1 MSNSKRE
8 KAELELDPILLKIN
22 NNNLN
27 NEIMKFSRLQ
37 MYLGGF
43 LLLFGP
49 PLMANGSVE
58 EAPQIRPI
66 VEILE
71 EISKEYQVFFSY
83 EVELLS
89 EIQVDF
95 HTEQGEDLNSA
106 IDRLLDKVDLQYKT
120 IGEKYYVI
128 HKKGKKG
135 RKSMKKIER
144 KLEQIQKLEDKGHLS
159 LQRNEEAL
167 DPIQKL
173 TDISKTI
180 VALKTFITVKG
191 TIVDAN
197 GDPIIGANVLEKGTT
212 NGAITGLDGSYSIN
226 TSNENSILVFS
237 YIGYETQ
244 EVVVGNQSIINITL
258 QDDISLIDEVIVVGY
273 GTQKKV
279 NLTAAVSQV
288 GEEFLNNRPTANA
301 AQSLQGV
308 VPGLVITNSS
318 TGGEPGT
325 SPNINIRGFLT
336 SGGTGAIQDS
346 GPLVLVDG
354 LEMSLNDID
363 PEDIE
368 SVSVLKDA
376 AAASIY
382 GSRAAGGAILVTT
395 KSGKNMQGKTRVNYS
410 NNFSFSR
417 PTIWPKNASPID
429 FAYAVNDARRNNRQN
444 PYHDETDLANIMA
457 NMANPG
463 SAPTIS
469 PNGAGTNWSYGSI
482 GIDGTAATDWEEV
495 IFNDWATRSKHN
507 LSLSGGNEQV
517 NYYLS
522 AGAYDEGGLLAVGDE
537 SFQRYNLDAKIST
550 KATDWLTL
558 ELLVKMRKSYTDFP
572 TETNNNTVAW
582 NKSRVLDLV
591 SKLKPGLP
599 LVDPIYGSDLMQHAY
614 FPFWSGQRA
623 KTENNQT
630 ALLPRIII
638 EPIKNL
644 KFNAY
649 LNYRRDN
656 NFQEIVIQSSQIIRP
671 QGLVDRI
678 PQASTR
684 YRPTFIENEY
694 FSPNLFATYEGS
706 VGKHNFHGTA
716 GYQSELNE
724 FRSIGADTDYL
735 ISDNV
740 VSLNSSLDDDQL
752 VNESITH
759 WAVQSIF
766 SRFRYNFDEK
776 YLFEI
781 SYRRDGSS
789 RFAPDNRWAGF
800 ASYSAGYNIAKEAFW
815 PIEAINTFKLRASYG
830 TLGNQNVGNYLYL
843 SNINLN
849 TAGTSY
855 LFDGNR
861 ETFALTPGITS
872 ENLTWERVKTTDIG
886 FDLGV
891 YDDKLNV
898 GFSWYRTEIDG
909 MAAQGVDLP
918 AQLGTGAPLTNIG
931 ASRIQGWEVEAL
943 WQDRIGD
950 FGYNIRAVVSDYQ
963 RTIIDYPNE
972 TNSLTQ
978 NFVGQDLGDIYGLTW
993 DGWFATDDEY
1003 AEYPIDQSFVN
1014 GNFWTGDTKYKDL
1027 NGDEVINRGEW
1038 VVDDTG
1044 DFSVIGNSTPR
1055 YQFSVNLGLNYKNFD
1070 FNALI
1075 QGVGKRDVLLS
1086 NHQRFRGP
1094 GQGPFHINVWE
1105 EHLDYYRPE
1114 DTESPL
1120 GPNTDAYFPSPYTA
1134 NPGRN
1139 NRNYRFPVDRYIQ
1152 NGAYARLKSLQIGYT
1167 LPQTLLNKVNIN
1179 SFRVFVTG
1187 ENLFTVSDLMFFDPE
1202 VVTSNVA
1209 GSAQSYPLSQ
1219 IISFGLNLSF

>member
-1 MSNSKRE
+1 
-8 KAELELDPILLKIN
+8 
-22 NNNLN
+22 
-27 NEIMKFSRLQ
+27 MKFSRLQ

-49 PLMANGSVE
+49 PLMANSP
-58 EAPQIRPI
+58 EAEQAQRPLI
-66 VEILE
+66 EVLE
-71 EISKEYQVFFSY
+71 EISETYQVFFSY
-83 EVELLS
+83 EMELLN
-89 EIQVDF
+89 EVQVEF
-95 HTEQGEDLNSA
+95 HAEQGEDLNTA
-106 IDRLLDKVDLQYKT
+106 IDRLLDQVDLGYKT

-128 HKKGKKG
+128 HEKGKKG
-135 RKSMKKIER
+135 RKSMKKVER
-144 KLEQIQKLEDKGHLS
+144 KLQQIQKLEEKGHLS
-159 LQRNEEAL
+159 LQRNGETSGPVE
-167 DPIQKL
+167 KL

-180 VALKTFITVKG
+180 VALKSFRTVTG
-191 TIVDAN
+191 SIIDAN
-197 GDPIIGANVLEKGTT
+197 GEALIGVNVLEKGTT
-212 NGAITGLDGSYSIN
+212 NGAITGLDGSYSITTTDDN
-226 TSNENSILVFS
+226 PSLVFS

-244 EVVVGNQSIINITL
+244 EVLVGNQSRIDITL
-258 QDDISLIDEVIVVGY
+258 QEDISMIEEVIVVGY

-288 GEEFLNNRPTANA
+288 GEEFLENRPTANA

-325 SPNINIRGFLT
+325 APNINIRGFLT

-354 LEMSLNDID
+354 MEMSLNDID

-382 GSRAAGGAILVTT
+382 GSRAAGGAVLVTT
-395 KSGKNMQGKTRVNYS
+395 KSGKNLKGGARVSYS
-410 NNFSFSR
+410 NNFSITR
-417 PTIWPKNASPID
+417 PTLWPKNASPID
-429 FAYAVNDARRNNRQN
+429 FAYAVNDARTNNRQN
-444 PYHDETDLANIMA
+444 PYHNEEALANIMA

-463 SAPTIS
+463 SAPTIT
-469 PNGAGTNWSYGSI
+469 PNGAGTNWSYASI
-482 GIDGTAATDWEEV
+482 GINGTAATDWEEV
-495 IFNDWATRSKHN
+495 IFNDWAPRSKHN
-507 LSLSGGNEQV
+507 LNLAGGDERL
-517 NYYLS
+517 NYYIS
-522 AGAYDEGGLLAVGDE
+522 VGAYDEGGLLAVGDE

-550 KATDWLTL
+550 KANSWLTL
-558 ELLVKMRKSYTDFP
+558 ELLTKMRRSSTDFP

-582 NKSRVLDLV
+582 NKSRVLDLI

-614 FPFWSGQRA
+614 FPFWDGQRA
-623 KTENNQT
+623 RTENNQT
-630 ALLPRIII
+630 ALMPRIII
-638 EPIKNL
+638 EPVKNL
-644 KFNAY
+644 KLNAFF
-649 LNYRRDN
+649 NYRRDN
-656 NFQEIVIQSSQIIRP
+656 NRQEIVIQSSQVVRP

-684 YRPTFIENEY
+684 YSPTFIENEY
-694 FSPNLFATYEGS
+694 FSPNLFANYDASLGR
-706 VGKHNFHGTA
+706 HNFHATA
-716 GYQSELNE
+716 GYQSELNQ
-724 FRSIGADTDYL
+724 FRSLGADADYL
-735 ISDNV
+735 ITDNV

-752 VNESITH
+752 VSERITH
-759 WAVQSIF
+759 WAVQSVF

-776 YLFEI
+776 YLFEV

-789 RFAPDNRWAGF
+789 RFSPDNRWAGF
-800 ASYSAGYNIAKEAFW
+800 ASFSAGYNIAKEAFW
-815 PIEAINTFKLRASYG
+815 PIEAINTFKLRGSYG

-843 SNINLN
+843 SNIGLN
-849 TAGTSY
+849 TAGTTY

-861 ETFALTPGITS
+861 ETFALTPAINS
-872 ENLTWERVKTTDIG
+872 ENLTWEKVKTTDIG

-891 YDDKLNV
+891 FQDKLNV
-898 GFSWYRTEIDG
+898 GFSWYRTDIDG
-909 MAAQGVDLP
+909 MAAQGLDLP

-931 ASRIQGWEVEAL
+931 ASRIQGWEVEAT

-950 FGYNIRAVVSDYQ
+950 FGYNVRAVVSDYQ

-972 TNSLTQ
+972 TNTLTQ

-1003 AEYPIDQSFVN
+1003 DEYPIDQSFVN
-1014 GNFWTGDTKYKDL
+1014 GDFWTGDTKYRDL
-1027 NGDEVINRGEW
+1027 NGDNVINRGEW

-1055 YQFSVNLGLNYKNFD
+1055 YQFSLNLGLTYKNFD

-1094 GQGPFHINVWE
+1094 AQGPFHINVWE

-1114 DTESPL
+1114 DTTSPL

-1139 NRNYRFPVDRYIQ
+1139 NRNYRFAVDRYIQ
-1152 NGAYARLKSLQIGYT
+1152 NGAYARLKSLQIGYK
-1167 LPQTLLNKVNIN
+1167 LPKALLKKVNISN
-1179 SFRVFVTG
+1179 MRVFVTG

-1219 IISFGLNLSF
+1219 IISGGLNLTF